1 MLGGG
6 QSLSPPP
13 SSARSS
19 PPNAIDLLLA
29 SPLSGPHSPP
39 SGGAAS
45 TPLSMRVHRSGSID
59 IDAAALRGALGFGG
73 HSASFDA
80 TQDVSADASSH
91 SASLASSR
99 AASFDLG
106 PRHPASHVASHGGRL
121 VLPLPLPQSLPTSS
135 GAQLLSRGSP
145 GGTDM
150 ELRELSLVRQE
161 AAIETASRLRG
172 ELDSRRAEMRAE
184 VDGEV
189 ARSTQARRVAEEEAR
204 SWQRCVN
211 VVEAQVREAK
221 GEITMESF
229 ICAPPVHVGIS
240 HHRHPSSPPPSS
252 SPPPRGQRRD
262 NHKVLPLCSS
272 SACMNLS
279 PSLSFFSSSS
289 SFFFSLRVAGGAA
302 AT

>member
-1 MLGGG
+1 MNMSVPHTADACAFVEAMMMSGGGHKGG

-45 TPLSMRVHRSGSID
+45 PPVSMRVHRSGSID
-59 IDAAALRGALGFGG
+59 IDASALRGALGFGG

-80 TQDVSADASSH
+80 TSLDVSADASSH

-99 AASFDLG
+99 ATSLDLG
-106 PRHPASHVASHGGRL
+106 PRHPASHIASHGGRL
-121 VLPLPLPQSLPTSS
+121 ALPLSLPQPLPQPLPNSS
-135 GAQLLSRGSP
+135 GAQLAYPPPSSRGSP
-145 GGTDM
+145 GDTDM
-150 ELRELSLVRQE
+150 ELQELSLVRQE
-161 AAIETASRLRG
+161 AAIETANRLRD

-189 ARSTQARRVAEEEAR
+189 ARSAQARRVAEEEAR

-221 GEITMESF
+221 GEITMK
-229 ICAPPVHVGIS
+229 IVLCAPSVHV
-240 HHRHPSSPPPSS
+240 
-252 SPPPRGQRRD
+252 
-262 NHKVLPLCSS
+262 
-272 SACMNLS
+272 
-279 PSLSFFSSSS
+279 
-289 SFFFSLRVAGGAA
+289 
-302 AT
+302 